1 MVKEI
6 RVLIVDDS
14 ALIRQ
19 ILTQGL
25 SSDPGIQVVGSA
37 ADPYQARDMIVRL
50 RPDVITLDVEMP
62 RMDGVEFL
70 RKLMPQLP
78 IPVVMVSALTQ
89 RGKRITMEA
98 MEAGAV
104 DVVAKPTSDVKNGL
118 QQLMQSLRT
127 KVKIAS
133 MANVS
138 HWKNK
143 RVPPPIGKAAALAE
157 STDKVIAIAASTG
170 GTEAIRHI
178 LLNLP
183 ANTPGIVIVQHMPP
197 GFTKMFADRLNGQCA
212 PVVKE
217 AETGDRV
224 MQGRV
229 LIAPGDKHMEVRRLG
244 GIYEV
249 VCNEGP
255 PVCGHCP
262 SAEKL
267 FQSVA
272 RHVGANAVG
281 VILTGMGKDGA
292 HGLLAMRQSGARTL
306 GQDQESCVVY
316 GMPKEAMEIGAV
328 ERQLPLNEMASTILH
343 FIKQKTIQKTNHRN

>member
-1 MVKEI
+1 MSEI
-6 RVLIVDDS
+6 KVLVVDDS

-25 SSDPGIQVVGSA
+25 SQDPGIQVVGAA
-37 ADPYQARDMIVRL
+37 ADPYQARDMIVRHK
-50 RPDVITLDVEMP
+50 PDVMTLDVEMP

-70 RKLMPQLP
+70 RKLMPQFPL
-78 IPVVMVSALTQ
+78 PVVMVSALTQ

-98 MEAGAV
+98 LEAGAV

-118 QQLMQSLRT
+118 QQLMHAIRT

-143 RVPPPIGKAAALAE
+143 RVVKPPSQAKALAE

-170 GTEAIRHI
+170 GTEAIRAI
-178 LLNLP
+178 LLELP

-197 GFTKMFADRLNGQCA
+197 GFTKMFADRLNSQCA

-217 AETGDRV
+217 AESGDRV

-229 LIAPGDKHMEVRRLG
+229 LIASGDKHLEVHRRG
-244 GIYEV
+244 GIYEA
-249 VCNEGP
+249 VCQAGP

-267 FQSVA
+267 FNSVA
-272 RHVGANAVG
+272 QQVGSNSVG
-281 VILTGMGKDGA
+281 VILTGMGRDGA
-292 HGLLAMRQSGARTL
+292 GGLLAMRNAGARTL
-306 GQDQESCVVY
+306 GQDQETCVVY
-316 GMPKEAMEIGAV
+316 GMPKEAYEIGAV
-328 ERQLPLNEMASTILH
+328 ELQLPINMMAHKILSLV
-343 FIKQKTIQKTNHRN
+343 KR